1 MMNVEEALET
11 ALEFEN
17 KVRDAYR
24 EMAEGASSEIG
35 KNIFGVLAHEEH
47 HHVEYLENRLREWRR
62 AGVITAE
69 GLETAVPRRAAVEE
83 GVKKLAKEAT
93 GEIRGG
99 EVEML
104 RRALHM
110 ETQAS
115 DFYKRMVAELP
126 EEARPLFARFVEIED
141 GHTAVVQAELDY
153 ASGSGFMFDFRD
165 FEMV

>member
-1 MMNVEEALET
+1 MNVEEALVT

-17 KVRDAYR
+17 NVRDAYR
-24 EMAEGASSEIG
+24 EMAEGAG
-35 KNIFGVLAHEEH
+35 GDVGRKVFDVLAAEEQ
-47 HHVEYLENRLREWRR
+47 HHVDYLESRLSQWRR
-62 AGVITAE
+62 DGSITAE
-69 GLETAVPRRAAVEE
+69 GLTTAVPNRAAIEAGVET
-83 GVKKLAKEAT
+83 LAAEAK

-110 ETQAS
+110 EAEAS
-115 DFYKRMVAELP
+115 DFYKRMVEELP
-126 EEARPLFARFVEIED
+126 GEARPLFARFVEIED
-141 GHTAVVQAELDY
+141 GHTAIVQAELDY

>member
-1 MMNVEEALET
+1 MNVEEALKT

-17 KVRDAYR
+17 NVRDAYR
-24 EMAEGASSEIG
+24 EMAEGAGSG
-35 KNIFGVLAHEEH
+35 VGRKVFGVLAAEEQ
-47 HHVEYLENRLREWRR
+47 HHVEYLESRLSEWRR
-62 AGVITAE
+62 AGSITAE
-69 GLETAVPRRAAVEE
+69 GLTTAVPNRAAVEA
-83 GVKKLAKEAT
+83 GVEALAAEAR
-93 GEIRGG
+93 GEVRGG

-110 ETQAS
+110 ETEAG
-115 DFYKRMVAELP
+115 DFYKRMVEELP

-141 GHTAVVQAELDY
+141 GHTAIVQAELDY

>member
-1 MMNVEEALET
+1 MNVEEALKT

-24 EMAEGASSEIG
+24 EMEQEAGSDVG
-35 KNIFGVLAHEEH
+35 RKVFGVLADEEQ
-47 HHVEYLENRLREWRR
+47 HHVEYLESRLSEWRR
-62 AGVITAE
+62 KGVITAE
-69 GLETAVPRRAAVEE
+69 GLETAIPRREAVEE
-83 GVKKLAKEAT
+83 GVKKHSKEAG
-93 GEIRGG
+93 GEALGG

-110 ETQAS
+110 ENAAGA
-115 DFYKRMVAELP
+115 FYKRMVKELP

-141 GHTAVVQAELDY
+141 GHNAIVQAELDY

-165 FEMV
+165 FGMV

>member
-1 MMNVEEALET
+1 MNVEEALTT

-17 KVRDAYR
+17 QVRDAYR
-24 EMAEGASSEIG
+24 EMAETAASDLG
-35 KNIFGVLAHEEH
+35 RRVFGVLAAEEQ
-47 HHVEYLENRLREWRR
+47 HHVEYLESRLTEWQSTG
-62 AGVITAE
+62 AVTAE
-69 GLETAVPRRAAVEE
+69 GLETAIPARAAIEA
-83 GVKKLAKEAT
+83 GVAKLAAEAQ

-110 ETQAS
+110 ENEAS
-115 DFYKRMVAELP
+115 AFYQRMVRELP

-141 GHTAVVQAELDY
+141 GHTAIVQAELDL

-165 FEMV
+165 FGMV

>member
-1 MMNVEEALET
+1 MNVEEALVT

-17 KVRDAYR
+17 NVRDAYR
-24 EMAEGASSEIG
+24 EMAEASGSEVG
-35 KNIFGVLAHEEH
+35 KNVFGVLAHEEQ
-47 HHVEYLENRLREWRR
+47 HHVEYLESRLSQWRR
-62 AGVITAE
+62 DGSITAE
-69 GLETAVPRRAAVEE
+69 GLSTAVPNRAAVEA
-83 GVKKLAKEAT
+83 GVASLDAEAK

-110 ETQAS
+110 ETEAS
-115 DFYKRMVAELP
+115 DFYKRMVEELP

-141 GHTAVVQAELDY
+141 GHTAIVQAELDY

-165 FEMV
+165 FGMV

>member
-1 MMNVEEALET
+1 MNVEEALVT

-24 EMAEGASSEIG
+24 EMAEAAESGIG
-35 KNIFGVLAHEEH
+35 KNVFGVLAAEEQ
-47 HHVEYLENRLREWRR
+47 HHVEYLESRLSQWRR
-62 AGVITAE
+62 DGSITAE
-69 GLETAVPRRAAVEE
+69 GLQTAVPDRAAVEA
-83 GVKKLAKEAT
+83 GVAKLAAEAK

-110 ETQAS
+110 ETEAS
-115 DFYKRMVAELP
+115 AFYRRMVEELP
-126 EEARPLFARFVEIED
+126 ELARPLFARFVEIED
-141 GHTAVVQAELDY
+141 GHTAIVQAELDY

>member
-1 MMNVEEALET
+1 MNVAEALKT

-17 KVRDAYR
+17 NVRDAYG
-24 EMAEGASSEIG
+24 EMAEAAGSEMG
-35 KNIFGVLAHEEH
+35 RKVFGVLAAEEQ
-47 HHVEYLENRLREWRR
+47 HHVDYLESRLSEWRR
-62 AGVITAE
+62 DGSITAE
-69 GLETAVPRRAAVEE
+69 GLTTAVPDRAAIEAGVEAL
-83 GVKKLAKEAT
+83 GAEAR

-110 ETQAS
+110 ETEAS
-115 DFYKRMVAELP
+115 DFYKRMVEELP
-126 EEARPLFARFVEIED
+126 AEARPLFARFVEIED
-141 GHTAVVQAELDY
+141 GHTAIVQAELDY

>member
-1 MMNVEEALET
+1 MNVEEALVT

-17 KVRDAYR
+17 NVRDAYR
-24 EMAEGASSEIG
+24 EMAEAAGSDVG
-35 KNIFGVLAHEEH
+35 RKVFDVLAAEEQ
-47 HHVEYLENRLREWRR
+47 HHVDYLESRLSEWRR
-62 AGVITAE
+62 DGSITAE
-69 GLETAVPRRAAVEE
+69 GLTTAVPDRAAVEA
-83 GVKKLAKEAT
+83 GVEALGAEAK
-93 GEIRGG
+93 GKIRGG

-110 ETQAS
+110 ETEAS
-115 DFYKRMVAELP
+115 DFYKRMVKELP

-141 GHTAVVQAELDY
+141 GHTAIVQAELDY

>member
-1 MMNVEEALET
+1 MNVEEALVT

-17 KVRDAYR
+17 NVRDAYR
-24 EMAEGASSEIG
+24 EMAEGAGSDVG
-35 KNIFGVLAHEEH
+35 RRVFDVLAAEEQ
-47 HHVEYLENRLREWRR
+47 HHVEYLESRLSEWRR
-62 AGVITAE
+62 KGVITAE
-69 GLETAVPRRAAVEE
+69 GLETAIPDRAAVEA
-83 GVKKLAKEAT
+83 GVEALAAEAR

-110 ETQAS
+110 ETEAG
-115 DFYKRMVAELP
+115 DFYKRMVEELP
-126 EEARPLFARFVEIED
+126 REARPVFARFVEIEE
-141 GHTAVVQAELDY
+141 GHAAIVQAELDY